1 MAVFSME
8 CDHGKLSKV
17 QGFFMKRYIK
27 RPSLIEDE
35 VMITVTNIHFCDIE
49 GYGTKH
55 SSLKW
60 VTKTQYVDV
69 IGLLAG

>member
-1 MAVFSME
+1 MRLGP
-8 CDHGKLSKV
+8 GKISQV
-17 QGFFMKRYIK
+17 QDFFMKCCFK